1 MLAILTLICS
11 QLAYSRLD
19 EKTED
24 YRIKE
29 KKCRDKETKIS
40 STPEIDGDCHKLLM
54 TKIWGQKVE
63 QSLADTRN
71 AYTLY
76 VWAIYYAYKLPP
88 K

>member
-54 TKIWGQKVE
+54 TKI
-63 QSLADTRN
+63 
-71 AYTLY
+71 
-76 VWAIYYAYKLPP
+76 
-88 K
+88 